1 MTLNI
6 NVAGI
11 ESVASD
17 VVLSDL
23 HKSLSVKIQK
33 KEEREEDL
41 LFFGK
46 APENS
51 TLNTDITNWVFTFMD
66 GVENAAANSV
76 NGKGGGDVATNGT
89 PFWLTVDLKEVKNVT
104 GIQTSHWG
112 GGYCP
117 TKVEIFTS
125 ENGSSW
131 KSMGQVA
138 TSGAYHDI
146 AFKYTVATR
155 YLKYQMI
162 EVPSRVD
169 ITKFYIY
176 TAN

>member
-1 MTLNI
+1 MLLFQKLLKYTLNI

-117 TKVEIFTS
+117 TKL
-125 ENGSSW
+125 
-131 KSMGQVA
+131 KSLLRKTVLLGNLWDKLQHQVL
-138 TSGAYHDI
+138 I
-146 AFKYTVATR
+146 
-155 YLKYQMI
+155 MI
-162 EVPSRVD
+162 LHLNTQLQLV
-169 ITKFYIY
+169 T
-176 TAN
+176 

>member
-1 MTLNI
+1 
-6 NVAGI
+6 
-11 ESVASD
+11 
-17 VVLSDL
+17 
-23 HKSLSVKIQK
+23 
-33 KEEREEDL
+33 
-41 LFFGK
+41 
-46 APENS
+46 
-51 TLNTDITNWVFTFMD
+51 MD

-76 NGKGGGDVATNGT
+76 NGKGGGDVVTNGT